1 MLKKAYQKKRSFKF
15 LIITLCIAFLPFK
28 GQAQSDNKI
37 VIGKIDQ
44 LYSKILREQRK
55 IWIYTPDMNVD
66 IRDTSK
72 HYPVIYLLDADAN
85 FESLVG
91 MVRTLSQINGNT
103 VCPEMII
110 VGILNTDRTRDF
122 TPTHIKNDPPFID
135 SIGAKKTG
143 GGEKF
148 ISFLEKELI
157 PYIDSSYSTQPYKM
171 IIGHSLGGLM
181 VVDMLANHPKLF
193 NAYISIDPSMW
204 WDKERYLKS
213 VQQKISANKYV
224 NTRVYLAIANSLPDG
239 MTFNKLQKDTSAD
252 TRHMRAIFALDKHIK
267 ANKHNGIKYASK
279 YYPDDS
285 HTSIPVVSQYDGL
298 RFIFD
303 YYDLKLKPQDFAD
316 TAELL
321 ANKYQKTYAR
331 ISEEFGYKVSPHE
344 RTIDVFGHFFLSKK
358 QFVTS
363 ASLFKLNLVNYPNS
377 HFAYASYGDYYA
389 ARKDTSNAIIN
400 YEKALTISDNP
411 VVKQKLTGL
420 QGKK

>member
-1 MLKKAYQKKRSFKF
+1 M
-15 LIITLCIAFLPFK
+15 
-28 GQAQSDNKI
+28 
-37 VIGKIDQ
+37 
-44 LYSKILREQRK
+44 
-55 IWIYTPDMNVD
+55 
-66 IRDTSK
+66 
-72 HYPVIYLLDADAN
+72 
-85 FESLVG
+85 
-91 MVRTLSQINGNT
+91 
-103 VCPEMII
+103 
-110 VGILNTDRTRDF
+110 
-122 TPTHIKNDPPFID
+122 ID

-143 GGEKF
+143 GGENF

-181 VVDMLANHPKLF
+181 VVDILANHPKLF

-213 VQQKISANKYV
+213 AQQKISANKYV
-224 NTRVYLAIANSLPDG
+224 NTRFYLAIANSLPDG
-239 MTFNKLQKDTSAD
+239 MAFTKLQKDTTAD
-252 TRHMRAIFALDKHIK
+252 TRHMRAIFALDKHMK
-267 ANKHNGIKYASK
+267 ANKLNGIKYSSK
-279 YYPDDS
+279 YYPEDS
-285 HTSIPVVSQYDGL
+285 HTSVPLVSQYDGL

-331 ISEEFGYKVSPHE
+331 ISEEFGYKVSPPE
-344 RTIDVFGHFFLSKK
+344 RTINAFGHYFLSKK
-358 QFVTS
+358 QFITS
-363 ASLFKLNLVNYPNS
+363 ASLFKLNLINYPNS

-400 YEKALTISDNP
+400 YEKALSISENP